1 MPLGKAL
8 AVTVPL
14 RYVAQHPFLMRESVR
29 RNVLFGQP
37 FEGARYERA
46 LTMAALE
53 PDLRAMPR
61 GDETDVGEGGHAL
74 SGGQRARVA
83 FARAVYAEAEALF
96 LDDIFAAVDAQV
108 ARRRWA

>member
-1 MPLGKAL
+1 MVRACALETDFAELPSGDLTYLG
-8 AVTVPL
+8 
-14 RYVAQHPFLMRESVR
+14 
-29 RNVLFGQP
+29 FG
-37 FEGARYERA
+37 GAR
-46 LTMAALE
+46 
-53 PDLRAMPR
+53 
-61 GDETDVGEGGHAL
+61 L